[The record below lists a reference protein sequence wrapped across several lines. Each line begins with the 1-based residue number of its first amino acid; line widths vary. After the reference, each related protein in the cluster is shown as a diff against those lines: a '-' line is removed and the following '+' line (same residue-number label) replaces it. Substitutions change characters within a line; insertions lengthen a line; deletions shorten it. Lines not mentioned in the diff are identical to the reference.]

1 MLDDATAEAVAKC
14 VARVNPKIMQGE
26 GAIFT
31 QSGLKSMLQIN
42 HAFAMQTIQHLCQN
56 LHVYEDMV
64 QELKKIKEGA

>member
-14 VARVNPKIMQGE
+14 VARVNPTLMQGE

-31 QSGLKSMLQIN
+31 QRGLELLLQTN
-42 HAFAMQTIQHLCQN
+42 RAFALQTIQHLCVN

-64 QELKKIKEGA
+64 QELKKIKEKA